1 MGWGREPHQG
11 LGHTKYWAELW
22 ESRWREGGK
31 IGPGEGGASIGD
43 STLPVLSENQQWCQ
57 HYIGTDETPLWIEQL
72 QDSWSICCET
82 VIVRALDHT
91 VTKTLLIS
99 GGGEK
104 ERRRNGLGEQFS
116 CDCLPRMFMATSLI
130 SSSRRRK
137 GINNVTDRSSGSI
150 SRYVSQ
156 QARIIRNWVPGTM
169 LGTSNIILRD

>member
-11 LGHTKYWAELW
+11 LGHTMHWAELW

-82 VIVRALDHT
+82 VIVRALDHM
-91 VTKTLLIS
+91 VMKTLLIS
-99 GGGEK
+99 GGRKK
-104 ERRRNGLGEQFS
+104 EEEMDRANSSVVIACLACSWPLGW
-116 CDCLPRMFMATSLI
+116 L

-137 GINNVTDRSSGSI
+137 GINNVTDRSSGST